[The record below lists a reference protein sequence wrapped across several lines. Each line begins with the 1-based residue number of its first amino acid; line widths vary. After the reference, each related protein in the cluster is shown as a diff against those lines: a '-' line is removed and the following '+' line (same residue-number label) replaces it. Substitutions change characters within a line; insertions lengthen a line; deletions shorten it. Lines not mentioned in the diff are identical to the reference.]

1 MSFRND
7 SLALDFGQYQPTV
20 VPAAD
25 TRFVADD
32 LPFGVVKT
40 IGAERVIFGH
50 APQFAEEVV
59 GVDVVCP
66 GTGHGLGDILGTVGR
81 EEFLDAT

>member
-1 MSFRND
+1 MGFRND
-7 SLALDFGQYQPTV
+7 SLALDFGQYQPAV

-40 IGAERVIFGH
+40 FGAERVVFGH
-50 APQFAEEVV
+50 ASQFAEEVV

-66 GTGHGLGDILGTVGR
+66 STGHGLGDILGTVGR